1 MLGVGGSGDS
11 TTLKNVGLRIALYFV
26 VTTTIAVTMGITL
39 ALLLKPGL
47 YVTAFD
53 LSSVAVTSS
62 MSEPLNTS
70 IPDASASLS
79 GWVLRKI
86 RFFI

>member
-47 YVTAFD
+47 
-53 LSSVAVTSS
+53 
-62 MSEPLNTS
+62 
-70 IPDASASLS
+70 
-79 GWVLRKI
+79 
-86 RFFI
+86 